1 MAHLTQDLQRRAESV
16 AFTLPP
22 LLIAAQRVAASVL
35 QGVHGRRRSGPG
47 ETFWQ
52 FRRYQPTDPVT
63 SVDWRQSAKSQWTY
77 VREQEWE
84 ASQSVWLWC
93 DHTRSMKFCS
103 KENLETKEVRA
114 LILSL
119 ALASLLLRAGEQVG
133 VAETGGK
140 AFRGIGVLPRLADVL
155 ATPSEI
161 TDISHL
167 PQLTLPRHAQ
177 VILMGDFLDPI
188 STIGSALKWFNGQGL
203 SGHLVQ
209 ILDPAEETLPFR
221 GRARFVD
228 LEMEGEVVVN
238 RVEAVREDYA
248 RHFAVHQESLS
259 EIASQMGWTLLTHR
273 TDRPAEVTLLSLYL
287 NLSDIFRRTAR

>member
-155 ATPSEI
+155 ATPSES

-209 ILDPAEETLPFR
+209 ILDPAEETLPFQ

-248 RHFAVHQESLS
+248 RHFAAHQESLS

-273 TDRPAEVTLLSLYL
+273 TDRPAELTLLSLYL

>member
-155 ATPSEI
+155 ATPSES

-177 VILMGDFLDPI
+177 VILVGDFLDPI

-203 SGHLVQ
+203 SGRRNS
-209 ILDPAEETLPFR
+209 AFSGSCPFCRSRNGGGSSCEPR
-221 GRARFVD
+221 GGGTGRLR
-228 LEMEGEVVVN
+228 
-238 RVEAVREDYA
+238 
-248 RHFAVHQESLS
+248 
-259 EIASQMGWTLLTHR
+259 
-273 TDRPAEVTLLSLYL
+273 
-287 NLSDIFRRTAR
+287 

>member
-238 RVEAVREDYA
+238 RVEAVQEDYA
-248 RHFAVHQESLS
+248 RRFAVHQESLS